1 VISFFKQY
9 LLKVIESLD
18 HEEAASIARAQ
29 KCLRDPSLP
38 QKLAYIRTNFG
49 FLVTTIKKLET
60 KGLKMSEVGH
70 IILDAKNMLDA
81 ATSEIGEIIRKK
93 FDDVLLKNPGFET
106 MRKIGAFLNGNL
118 DENLDIPA
126 NILYRFKYAPV
137 TSVDVERSFSTY
149 KNILSDRRTSFTPE
163 NLEYYMI
170 SHCASKNI

>member
-1 VISFFKQY
+1 VSSDKKFN
-9 LLKVIESLD
+9 LD
-18 HEEAASIARAQ
+18 AHNNSAKHVA
-29 KCLRDPSLP
+29 K
-38 QKLAYIRTNFG
+38 
-49 FLVTTIKKLET
+49 
-60 KGLKMSEVGH
+60 VGH
-70 IILDAKNMLDA
+70 IN
-81 ATSEIGEIIRKK
+81 
-93 FDDVLLKNPGFET
+93 DDVLLKNPGFET